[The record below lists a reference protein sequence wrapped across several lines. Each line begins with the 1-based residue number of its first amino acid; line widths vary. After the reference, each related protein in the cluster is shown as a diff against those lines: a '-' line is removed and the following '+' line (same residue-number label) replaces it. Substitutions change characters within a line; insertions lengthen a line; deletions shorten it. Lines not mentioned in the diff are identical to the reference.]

1 MRILIT
7 SIGSV
12 RMVRSDDNTTSSY
25 QKTSYSFQKGED
37 SFKTSFLFEAILN
50 HHQEIQQK
58 IDQLVLVGTVHSGWE
73 KLLQYYMDE
82 KPQKNQAE
90 MQSYCQKLQEL
101 SKTVGYL
108 SSIDELNIFQSYLHE
123 LDLYLQQI
131 LDGSGK
137 LKVNIILLQYG
148 LSEEESAY
156 NYAKLCSS
164 IEALIP
170 EHQKHELLLD
180 ITHSFRSLPIYQFLI
195 INYFIR
201 ISSRN
206 VWVSNVYYGMFEL
219 TREAALTYTPVI
231 NMNHLITTMDWING
245 INELKSYGSVYDIM
259 NNLEEN
265 SNIAQWLEVFE
276 WATNTNNYNLLTRSI
291 DELANISLQNQE
303 YSAIAVDA
311 LKTISQ
317 SLQNLFGTRSKSH
330 GIAQIQLCLSEWFFK
345 QRRYGLA
352 IIAIQ
357 ECVKSYMADIIKEQH
372 DSKKMTEEAL
382 QYAGISHLRTLS
394 KKDSKAKTLFGYY
407 MKSKK
412 MRNTMA
418 HNLRTTKVNG
428 LEINTILVN
437 INTEKRTLKNY
448 IKYVKNCIKNEIIDT
463 ISQTS
468 SVKKITNKPVAL
480 KSTPPKKTPNN
491 SIPKPISK
499 PDTKVQLPIT
509 SNFTHIFFVG
519 ETKEKW
525 NWVNILHGYHISK
538 ENLIFVNL
546 PKAYNVDYQLTKDIE
561 NECLEIESCVKK
573 AIEETHA
580 KNFLIVLG
588 HTNFE
593 KIAFLNKLF
602 KKNAFTTL
610 LISERYET
618 SSNQTYVFCKK
629 IPQY

>member
-123 LDLYLQQI
+123 LELYLQQI

-231 NMNHLITTMDWING
+231 NMNYLITTMDWING

-357 ECVKSYMADIIKEQH
+357 ECVKSYMADIIREQH
-372 DSKKMTEEAL
+372 GSKELKEEDRGNL
-382 QYAGISHLRTLS
+382 GISYLRQLS
-394 KKDSKAKTLFGYY
+394 IKNPDAKILYQNYLDGKD
-407 MKSKK
+407 

-418 HNLRTTKVNG
+418 HNLRSTDIQEMDSTAIIKTINSQKNMLEKYIHVVKRYIRNG
-428 LEINTILVN
+428 IIDRELQTLLLK
-437 INTEKRTLKNY
+437 EKL
-448 IKYVKNCIKNEIIDT
+448 IKNAT
-463 ISQTS
+463 PAQS
-468 SVKKITNKPVAL
+468 PAL
-480 KSTPPKKTPNN
+480 P
-491 SIPKPISK
+491 
-499 PDTKVQLPIT
+499 
-509 SNFTHIFFVG
+509 NFTHIFFVG
-519 ETKEKW
+519 EAKRKW

-538 ENLIFVNL
+538 ENLIFVKL
-546 PKAYNVDYQLTKDIE
+546 PKTYNVDYQLTKDIE

-580 KNFLIVLG
+580 ENFLILLG

-602 KKNAFTTL
+602 KENAFATL

-618 SSNQTYVFCKK
+618 ASKQTYVFCKK